1 MNSPN
6 PDRDGIEETADWNW
20 KVIAAGVIA
29 VLALIFILQNS
40 EKRSIQFLFFDWI
53 VGTWVALLV
62 TFALGMLVG
71 WLLERFLRS
80 RRERKSEQESG
91 DQSGDQ

>member
-6 PDRDGIEETADWNW
+6 PDRDGIEESADWNW

-71 WLLERFLRS
+71 WLLARFLRS
-80 RRERKSEQESG
+80 RRERASEQESG
-91 DQSGDQ
+91 DQSGEQ